1 MVSNNNIQACEQL
14 NAWLG
19 GFQTILKQMTVN
31 NFNWFIHA
39 MVFLHTERV
48 IEKQLSKELRR
59 NQYESDS
66 DEEDNL
72 AMED

>member
-1 MVSNNNIQACEQL
+1 
-14 NAWLG
+14 
-19 GFQTILKQMTVN
+19 MTVN

-48 IEKQLSKELRR
+48 IEKQLNKELRR

>member
-1 MVSNNNIQACEQL
+1 
-14 NAWLG
+14 
-19 GFQTILKQMTVN
+19 MTVN

-39 MVFLHTERV
+39 MLFLHTERV
-48 IEKQLSKELRR
+48 IEKQLNKELRR

>member
-14 NAWLG
+14 NARLG
-19 GFQTILKQMTVN
+19 GFQTILKQMTAN

-48 IEKQLSKELRR
+48 IEKQLNKKLRR